1 MVKVADHRMK
11 NRFLATLL
19 AGFPLLLLP
28 AAEPPAART
37 DDPEFVRKAALE
49 IDKHV
54 AGWYRRQN
62 LPVPEISDDATF
74 LRRAFLVAIGRIP
87 TAEEARFFLEIE
99 DPGKRA
105 QLIDYLLDSPGY
117 SSHMANWAFDLLRV
131 ADTKPGSRSGFEP
144 YREWVRQ
151 AIDANMPWHELSR
164 RLLAARGN
172 MWDPEHAAVGYYLRD
187 RGMELDNL
195 ANSMRIFLGSRMEC
209 AQCHDDPFGDTGR
222 MEFYELAAFTH
233 GQATASREPMQK
245 LWNELREDD
254 RRRTIDY
261 AAAEVL
267 WDEVLGM
274 TLTGGGK
281 GRIDLPAD
289 YQYRDGRPGEKIGAR
304 TPFGKTVRLSDRRD
318 AGDGRGQL
326 ADWVTTRTG
335 EQFPS
340 VIANRM
346 WQRVM
351 GRGVYEPVDEFIP
364 ASETHLPAMMNEL
377 VRLMVD
383 LDYDLKGFQKILLNT
398 TTFQFLPNPHPSKVP
413 NGDDF
418 HGRQLA
424 RLSAEQI
431 WDSLITLAGGN
442 PDAKARRTAD
452 PRIRVRGKVVDFD
465 GKSMKELSDEVL
477 AIDSETEMRRY
488 FDKFLS
494 AVKKGGADGGGDMM
508 SMSREVR
515 RYGNNAQ
522 VRASELPSPAP
533 REHLLF
539 LFGQADRE
547 VIESHSREPNVGQVL
562 ALMNGFVQQQLVNNR
577 DAHLYRSLEGA
588 GSDREKIRRL
598 YIAILNRP
606 PTDTEMGWMLD
617 EVLASGEAGYRN
629 IVSAL
634 VMSSE
639 FLFLQ

>member
-1 MVKVADHRMK
+1 MK
-11 NRFLATLL
+11 TRFVHVPLGILAAAAPL
-19 AGFPLLLLP
+19 A
-28 AAEPPAART
+28 AAPVSTPSKA
-37 DDPEFVRKAALE
+37 DDPEFVRKAALG

-54 AGWYRRQN
+54 ADWYRRQKME
-62 LPVPEISDDATF
+62 VPAVTDDATF
-74 LRRAFLVAIGRIP
+74 LRRVLLVAVGRIP

-99 DPGKRA
+99 DPGKRT
-105 QLIDYLLDSPGY
+105 QLVDYLLDSPGY

-131 ADTKPGSRSGFEP
+131 ADTKAGTRGGFEP
-144 YREWVRQ
+144 YREWVRN
-151 AIDANMPWHELSR
+151 AVDSNMPWDDLTNG
-164 RLLAARGN
+164 LLAARGN
-172 MWDPEHAAVGYYLRD
+172 MWDPDEAAVGYYLRD

-209 AQCHDDPFGDTGR
+209 AQCHDDPFGETGR

-233 GQATASREPMQK
+233 GQGVGNRRPMQK
-245 LWNELREDD
+245 LWDELRDDD
-254 RRRTIDY
+254 RRRTVDY
-261 AAAEVL
+261 AAGEVL

-274 TLTGGGK
+274 TLTGGGR
-281 GRIDLPAD
+281 GRIELPGD
-289 YQYRDGRPGEKIGAR
+289 YQYRDGQPGEMVAAR

-318 AGDGRGQL
+318 DGAGRKQL
-326 ADWVTTRTG
+326 AEWVTTRTG

-346 WQRVM
+346 WERVM

-377 VRLMVD
+377 VRLMVE
-383 LDYDLKGFQKILLNT
+383 LDYDLKAFQKVLLNT
-398 TTFQFLPNPHPSKVP
+398 RTFQFVPNPKPSKVMT
-413 NGDDF
+413 GDDF

-442 PDAKARRTAD
+442 PDTKPRRTAD
-452 PRIRVRGKVVDFD
+452 NRIRVRGKVVDFE
-465 GKSMKELSDEVL
+465 GKTMKELSDEVL
-477 AIDSETEMRRY
+477 AIDSEAEMRRY
-488 FDKFLS
+488 FTKFVA
-494 AVKKGGADGGGDMM
+494 AVKQGGGKGGGDMM
-508 SMSREVR
+508 SMRSEARS
-515 RYGNNAQ
+515 YGGNAQ

-533 REHLLF
+533 RDHLLF

-547 VIESHSREPNVGQVL
+547 VIESYSREPNVGQVL
-562 ALMNGFVQQQLVNNR
+562 ALMNGFVQEQLVNNP

-588 GSDREKIRRL
+588 STDAEKIRRL

-606 PTDTEMGWMLD
+606 PSAEEMGWMME
-617 EVLASGEAGYRN
+617 EVKASGEDGYRN